1 MLTALR
7 IFFPFILSLGL
18 TYAQYDLVVYG
29 ATPQGVTAAVAAAQ
43 EGLKVLLL
51 EPGRGVGGVL
61 TRGWLATLDL
71 AEDREGLLQGGL
83 FRDFYRR
90 IGKEASF
97 DVVQAE
103 QAFWAMLREAG
114 VEVRLEVPLDRVGVE
129 AGRLTLLET
138 PMGTVG
144 APYFVDAT
152 DTADLA
158 FRAGAS
164 FTQGRED
171 TGLDGR
177 SMAAT
182 LVFRMEGLPWGAV
195 FLALNYEG
203 QVRRPEAGAWGR
215 SGWGFGELV
224 RGYLPSDP
232 SRYTLRGLNLARQDD
247 GSVLVNA
254 LLIFGVE
261 RVDAYEL
268 ERLRQEVALEAERV
282 VAYLR
287 EKDPLVFGTARLAGV
302 APALYIR
309 ESRHLKA
316 LYRLKAEEV
325 LLGRSFPDAV
335 ALGGYPLDG
344 QAYFPGETPYLLGTP
359 APYGVPFRSLVPREL
374 KNLLVV
380 SQAAGFDSVAAFS
393 ARVVPLQMALGEAAG
408 VAVALL
414 RRAPQAGLMK
424 VPLADFHEL
433 AASGQALEAL
443 RKRLAQRG
451 ARLSSPEGGR
461 VEAERPGYREAVALL
476 RRGLFAGPYYLKGSL
491 GLSEPI
497 LLGDFLANLEH
508 YYRAKGPEERLRVV
522 LKARE
527 LYRGELQRPL
537 RRALL
542 NQLLQALGEDKLA
555 GTDPVTRGEAAL
567 LLYRLL
573 P

>member
-1 MLTALR
+1 MRLFLLA
-7 IFFPFILSLGL
+7 FFFGWSLAW
-18 TYAQYDLVVYG
+18 AQYDLVVYG
-29 ATPQGVTAAVAAAQ
+29 ATPQGVVAAMAAAQ
-43 EGLKVLLL
+43 EGLEVLLL
-51 EPGRGVGGVL
+51 EPGQGVGGVL
-61 TRGWLATLDL
+61 TQGWLATLDL
-71 AEDREGLLQGGL
+71 AKDREGLLQGGL

-90 IGKEASF
+90 IGGEASF
-97 DVVQAE
+97 DVKKAE
-103 QAFWAMLREAG
+103 EAFWAMLREAR
-114 VEVRLEVPLDRVGVE
+114 VEVRLEAPLEGVE
-129 AGRLTLLET
+129 AEGNRLVRVST
-138 PMGTVG
+138 PKGFHQ
-144 APYFVDAT
+144 APYFVDAS
-152 DTADLA
+152 DTAELA

-171 TGLDGR
+171 TGLDQR

-182 LVFRMEGLPWGAV
+182 LVFRLEGVPWGAV
-195 FLALNYEG
+195 LLTLNYEG
-203 QVRRPEAGAWGR
+203 QVRRTGAGAWGK

-232 SRYTLRGLNLARQDD
+232 GRYALRGLNLARQDD

-254 LLIFGVE
+254 LLVFGVE

-325 LLGRSFPDAV
+325 LLGRNFPDAV

-344 QAYFPGETPYLLGTP
+344 QAYFPGQTPYLLGTP

-380 SQAAGFDSVAAFS
+380 SQAAGFDSVAGFS

-408 VAVALL
+408 VAAALL
-414 RRAPQAGLMK
+414 RKAPQAGLIP
-424 VPLADFHEL
+424 VPLADFHQL
-433 AASGQALEAL
+433 AGSAQGLEAL
-443 RKRLAQRG
+443 RKRLVERG
-451 ARLSSPEGGR
+451 GRLSSPEEGK
-461 VEAERPGYREAVALL
+461 VEADKPGYREAVLLL
-476 RRGLFAGPYYLKGSL
+476 RRGLFASPYYQKGSL
-491 GLSEPI
+491 GLSDPI

-508 YYRAKGPEERLRVV
+508 YHRAKGLEERLRVV

-527 LYRGELQRPL
+527 LYREELQRPL
-537 RRALL
+537 RRAFL
-542 NQLLQALGEDKLA
+542 NQLLQALGEGKLA
-555 GTDPVTRGEAAL
+555 GTDPVTRWEAAL